1 MLGVLLFGLTL
12 FFGKYWSVICFRV
25 SIPVSAVSQD
35 LFQLQKKVNP
45 EPIYFSREHNATLHL
60 LWGTFTQNAV
70 HSKNLPGC
78 WKPPV
83 AKPWCWGAQ
92 AGASCGTRTCP
103 GPGADK
109 WPWAHCALPFDSRA
123 VGKPSAKNGL
133 FGNTK
138 MDYSAI
144 PVPQQVNSEWC
155 TLVLQ

>member
-92 AGASCGTRTCP
+92 AVLPVAP
-103 GPGADK
+103 GPAQDQ
-109 WPWAHCALPFDSRA
+109 
-123 VGKPSAKNGL
+123 GL
-133 FGNTK
+133 TSGHGHTVLCPLTPELWGSPVPK
-138 MDYSAI
+138 MDYLAI
-144 PVPQQVNSEWC
+144 LKWIIQRYQCLSKWTVSDA
-155 TLVLQ
+155 L